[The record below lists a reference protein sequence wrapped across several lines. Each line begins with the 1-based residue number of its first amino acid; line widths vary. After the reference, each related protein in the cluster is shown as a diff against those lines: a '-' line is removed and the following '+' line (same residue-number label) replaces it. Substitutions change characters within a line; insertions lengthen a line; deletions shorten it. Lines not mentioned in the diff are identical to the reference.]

1 MAKQSGHV
9 TNHHDVSKAGPDK
22 GANPSR
28 EHPHNKVPVRIA
40 KEFAFA
46 APGLDVPA
54 ERRRPAREEGT
65 DRDHPVNK
73 ALRDEDKSLFG
84 PQLGEHQKDMAVTP
98 IHGESGNSHVAE
110 PPPSKL

>member
-1 MAKQSGHV
+1 MSKLPEQQHHDLPGHV
-9 TNHHDVSKAGPDK
+9 KAKPN
-22 GANPSR
+22 AR
-28 EHPHNKVPVRIA
+28 HIHPHDLVPVRVSR
-40 KEFAFA
+40 ERGFA
-46 APGLDVPA
+46 APGLDTPA
-54 ERRRPAREEGT
+54 ERRRPAREAGT